1 MHGRGHGPG
10 GGWRPRAPFRPP
22 GTPPPPGPLDA
33 VKNAHEAF
41 RAWWHRA
48 FRPAFWG
55 CFGGFLVAMAVTAI
69 GQLVYAALGGSGFPE
84 WLNPLIVLAYL
95 SGGAAIFYKV
105 RQAAPPGVFR
115 HAPAVSS
122 LSDAAIRAQAKRVA
136 AKCRRM
142 RRAAARAGGPYRDL
156 ARLADELGRQAD
168 RLGKQVIRL
177 RRAARDVGRNLA
189 GNPVIPP
196 GMSADHPDPVLQQ
209 EFQAARATQQRLQEI
224 MARNAM
230 LQGISLT
237 RLERIEDLVDA
248 ARLEVSA
255 PLPGVG
261 VGAGTVGESG
271 GIVEEVETELEAAR
285 AAIEQVER
293 LEA

>member
-1 MHGRGHGPG
+1 MHGKGHGPG
-10 GGWRPRAPFRPP
+10 GGWQQRAPYRPP

-33 VKNAHEAF
+33 VKSAHQAL

-95 SGGAAIFYKV
+95 SGGAAIFYMV
-105 RQAAPPGVFR
+105 RQAAPPGVAR
-115 HAPAVSS
+115 HVVAVSS
-122 LSDAAIRAQAKRVA
+122 LSDGAIRAQAKRIA

-156 ARLADELGRQAD
+156 AGLADDLARQAGRLAE
-168 RLGKQVIRL
+168 QVVRL
-177 RRAARDVGRNLA
+177 RRAARDVRRDLA
-189 GNPVIPP
+189 ENPIIPP
-196 GMSADHPDPVLQQ
+196 GMSPDHPDPVLQQ
-209 EFQAARATQQRLQEI
+209 EFQAARATQQRLQDI
-224 MARNAM
+224 IARNAM
-230 LQGISLT
+230 LQGVSLT
-237 RLERIEDLVDA
+237 RLERIEDLVDT

-255 PLPGVG
+255 PPLAAVPGRE
-261 VGAGTVGESG
+261 TG
-271 GIVEEVETELEAAR
+271 GIVEEAETELQAAR
-285 AAIEQVER
+285 AAIEEVEQ